1 MLIAAP
7 LCMEASETMSDDGIR
22 VSQRLSL
29 SRI

>member
-1 MLIAAP
+1 
-7 LCMEASETMSDDGIR
+7 MEASETMSDDGIR